1 MNEIFPTDDAN
12 INIKRKKKIKIKIKK
27 NVTQPNWEPA
37 MSLLLAHQKL
47 TKHYKTL
54 HKAGVFVGN

>member
-1 MNEIFPTDDAN
+1 MNDIFPTDDAN
-12 INIKRKKKIKIKIKK
+12 INIKRKKKIKIKK

-47 TKHYKTL
+47 TKLYKTL